1 MEEKTWK
8 DAGEAVRGPEAAPAA
23 EPAEAPAETPLS
35 EAAPAAQEMPEDAPE
50 AAADA
55 AEPADE
61 PAEAAD
67 EAPDGPAPTD
77 LTVRDDLS
85 PEDEDDEEA
94 DDDAPQADEGPQD
107 PPWCDKVFGMRRLSL
122 YGICFGYGAGLIA
135 AGVFDALTGI
145 EITRASFPGLA
156 GAVIG
161 YFVGGYLTK
170 RLAPQKKKKNH
181 DPKKNGGPD
190 GSGPPFFGARV
201 PNQTDRSGANRSLPP
216 PPRSLISC
224 SPTPSLSHR

>member
-170 RLAPQKKKKNH
+170 RLMAKAAGENPAGGPASEQKK
-181 DPKKNGGPD
+181 
-190 GSGPPFFGARV
+190 
-201 PNQTDRSGANRSLPP
+201 
-216 PPRSLISC
+216 
-224 SPTPSLSHR
+224 